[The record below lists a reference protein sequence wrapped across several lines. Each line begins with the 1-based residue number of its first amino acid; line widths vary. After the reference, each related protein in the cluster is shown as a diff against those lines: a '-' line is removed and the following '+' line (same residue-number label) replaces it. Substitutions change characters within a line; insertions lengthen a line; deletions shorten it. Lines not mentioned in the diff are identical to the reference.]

1 MTEEKEPTPLGGWP
15 CERRVAHKDHDLT
28 VTDNVPEADMP
39 ARQKALE
46 ERLWC
51 PGVQAHP
58 ATMIGR
64 TWRPT

>member
-15 CERRVAHKDHDLT
+15 CDRRDAHGPHHVTERESAGDG
-28 VTDNVPEADMP
+28 VTQVYEPCGEFD
-39 ARQKALE
+39 
-46 ERLWC
+46 C